1 MKNLLNQAIRRWCEL
16 TGGQK
21 KTLWL
26 VAFLSPVLPF
36 LLEILRDLI
45 DPDLS
50 QIFSTTELFVYGWA
64 AAFLP
69 LIMIALLAKLS
80 KSNL

>member
-1 MKNLLNQAIRRWCEL
+1 MRNLLNRAINRWLEL
-16 TGGQK
+16 SIGQK

-36 LLEILRDLI
+36 LTEILMDFI
-45 DPDLS
+45 DPARPRL
-50 QIFSTTELFVYGWA
+50 FSTPELFVCGWA

-69 LIMIALLAKLS
+69 LIVIVLLAKLCR
-80 KSNL
+80 SNP